1 MGIYELLTED
11 VIQLNIQ
18 GTTKEEVMDEMID
31 LIEKTGALADREAF
45 KEALYNREKQGSTGI
60 GLGIA
65 IPHGK
70 TETVKSVKVA
80 FGQKKTGV
88 DWDSLDGEQTN
99 LIFMIAVP
107 LENAGDEHLKILQ
120 LLSRKLMDDAF
131 RNGLLQAQSKEEVR
145 KLIQSM

>member
-18 GTTKEEVMDEMID
+18 GTTKEEVIDEMID
-31 LIEKTGALADREAF
+31 LIEKTGALADRKAF

-60 GLGIA
+60 GFGIA

-70 TETVKSVKVA
+70 TEAVKRVKVA

-88 DWDSLDGEQTN
+88 DWDSLDGGPTN